1 MSNTAMLRSGA
12 KKNDTGPNILK
23 FPTLE
28 PLKNSTSLKCATHQ
42 LESLKHFVESVIFF
56 CFRPYKKEFVCI
68 SCCPMYLYDK
78 IALTIILK
86 VGKNFSRF

>member
-1 MSNTAMLRSGA
+1 MLRSGA

-56 CFRPYKKEFVCI
+56 ASDLIKKNLYVFHVAQCI
-68 SCCPMYLYDK
+68 FMTKLHSLSSK
-78 IALTIILK
+78 K
-86 VGKNFSRF
+86 